1 MSRQKLGEM
10 LLAAGSVTE
19 QQLRDAL
26 QQQRAKRMKIGEM
39 LIAMGATDEVTV
51 ARALARQAGLPFV
64 DLDNQKF
71 DKGRITPALLAKV
84 PKETAARLRLVPL
97 MEKDGKL
104 VVAVDDPATALQL
117 DDLSFVLNAEVT
129 AALATATAVAKKIK
143 EHYGVA
149 VAAGAAPPQAAVA
162 LTSGDNDDDAP
173 IIRLVQQMIEGAHKA
188 RASDIHVEP
197 QNERLRVRYRID
209 GLLREV
215 ASHPHHLHAPLL
227 SRLKIMAGMDIAERR
242 KPQDGRILSKI
253 EGRDLDLRVS
263 VLPSSHGESMVMRL
277 LDKER
282 GLVSLTELGF
292 GDKDFDRF
300 KRIIAR
306 PNGIVLVTGPT
317 GSGKT
322 TTLYA
327 ALKDLNRADRKLIT
341 AEDPVEYQMPG
352 INQCQVHSRIGLTFA
367 RILRAMLRQAPNVI
381 LVGEIRDK
389 ETAEVAIQAS
399 LTGHL
404 VFSTLHTNDAPSA
417 LTRLVEMGVPP
428 FLVSA
433 SVTAVM
439 AQRLVRTLCKECRQ
453 PAPIDEV
460 ELAALQIKPEQA
472 QGASLSRERGCDLC
486 ERTGFKGRKGIYE
499 LLEMDTR
506 LREMTFRG
514 EPHMKIRE
522 EAIAAGRMSTLLE
535 DGQRKVLSG
544 ITSVREVLRVIAG
557 NE

>member
-1 MSRQKLGEM
+1 MSRPKLGEL
-10 LLAAGSVTE
+10 LLASGAIDE
-19 QQLRDAL
+19 AQLRDAL
-26 QQQRAKRMKIGEM
+26 QQQRAKRLRIGEM
-39 LIAMGATDEVTV
+39 LVAMGATDEVAV
-51 ARALARQAGLPFV
+51 ARALAKQAGLPFV
-64 DLDNQKF
+64 DLD
-71 DKGRITPALLAKV
+71 KGRLPPNLLARV
-84 PKETAARLRLVPL
+84 PKEKAAALRLVPL

-117 DDLSFVLNAEVT
+117 DDLSFVLNAELA
-129 AALATATAVAKKIK
+129 AALATPSAVARKIK

-149 VAAGAAPPQAAVA
+149 VAAGAAPPAAAPVA
-162 LTSGDNDDDAP
+162 LAADASDDDAP
-173 IIRLVQQMIEGAHKA
+173 IIRLVQQMIEAAHKA

-197 QNERLRVRYRID
+197 QTERLRIRFRID

-242 KPQDGRILSKI
+242 KPQDGRILSQV

-263 VLPSSHGESMVMRL
+263 VLPSSHGEAMVMRL

-292 GDKDFDRF
+292 AEKDYERF

-327 ALKDLNRADRKLIT
+327 ALKELNRADRKLIT
-341 AEDPVEYQMPG
+341 AEDPVEYQLPG
-352 INQCQVHSRIGLTFA
+352 INQCQVHARIGLTFA

-439 AQRLVRTLCKECRQ
+439 AQRLVRTLCRECRQ
-453 PAPIDEV
+453 PAVAEPV
-460 ELAALQIKPEQA
+460 ELAALQIRPEQA
-472 QGASLSRERGCDLC
+472 QGADLRREKGCDAC
-486 ERTGFKGRKGIYE
+486 ERSGFKGRKGIYE
-499 LLEMDTR
+499 LLEMDAR
-506 LREMTFRG
+506 LRDLVFRG
-514 EPHMKIRE
+514 EPHLKIRE
-522 EAIAAGRMSTLLE
+522 EALLSGRMSTLLQ

>member
-10 LLAAGSVTE
+10 LVAAGAIDES
-19 QQLRDAL
+19 QLRDAL
-26 QQQRAKRMKIGEM
+26 QQQRSRRLKIGET
-39 LIAMGATDEVTV
+39 LIALGFADELTVT
-51 ARALARQAGLPFV
+51 RTLAKQAGLPFV
-64 DLDNQKF
+64 DLD
-71 DKGRITPALLAKV
+71 KGRVAAALLQKV
-84 PKETAARLRLVPL
+84 PKETAARLRIVPL
-97 MEKDGKL
+97 MEKEGRL

-117 DDLSFVLNAEVT
+117 DDLSFVLNAQLQ
-129 AALATATAVAKKIK
+129 AALACPSAVAKKIK

-149 VAAGAAPPQAAVA
+149 VAAGPQAPPQAAVA
-162 LTSGDNDDDAP
+162 ASSTGEGDDDAP

-227 SRLKIMAGMDIAERR
+227 SRMKIMAGMDIAERR
-242 KPQDGRILSKI
+242 KPQDGRILAKI
-253 EGRDLDLRVS
+253 EGKDLDLRVS
-263 VLPSSHGESMVMRL
+263 LLPSSHGETMVLRL

-282 GLVSLTELGF
+282 GLVSMTELGF
-292 GDKDFDRF
+292 WEKDYERF

-327 ALKDLNRADRKLIT
+327 ALKELNRADRKLIT
-341 AEDPVEYQMPG
+341 AEDPVEYQLPG
-352 INQCQVHSRIGLTFA
+352 VNQCQVHSRIGLTFA

-433 SVTAVM
+433 SVTAVL
-439 AQRLVRTLCKECRQ
+439 AQRLVRTLCKECRE
-453 PAPIDEV
+453 PAPADEV
-460 ELAALQIKPEQA
+460 ELASLQIKPEQA
-472 QGASLSRERGCDLC
+472 QGASLSRERGCDVC
-486 ERTGFKGRKGIYE
+486 ERSGFRGRKGIYE
-499 LLEMDTR
+499 LLEMDSR

-514 EPHMKIRE
+514 EAHMKIRE
-522 EAIAAGRMSTLLE
+522 EAIASGRMSTLLQ

-544 ITSVREVLRVIAG
+544 MTSIREVLRVIAG

>member
-1 MSRQKLGEM
+1 MSRPKLGEL
-10 LLAAGSVTE
+10 LLAAGAINES
-19 QQLRDAL
+19 QLRDAL
-26 QQQRAKRMKIGEM
+26 QQQRAKRLKIGEM
-39 LIAMGATDEVTV
+39 LVQMGATDEVAV
-51 ARALARQAGLPFV
+51 ARALARQSGLPFV
-64 DLDNQKF
+64 DLD
-71 DKGRITPALLAKV
+71 KGKLPAALVQRV
-84 PKETAARLRLVPL
+84 PKEKAAALRLVPL

-117 DDLSFVLNAEVT
+117 DDLSFVLNAELS
-129 AALATATAVAKKIK
+129 AALAAPSAVARKIK

-149 VAAGAAPPQAAVA
+149 VAAGVAAPAAAPVA
-162 LTSGDNDDDAP
+162 LAADAGDDDAP
-173 IIRLVQQMIEGAHKA
+173 IIRLVQQMIESAHKA

-197 QNERLRVRYRID
+197 QNERLRVRFRID

-242 KPQDGRILSKI
+242 KPQDGRILSQV

-292 GDKDFDRF
+292 GEKDYERF
-300 KRIIAR
+300 RRIIAR

-327 ALKDLNRADRKLIT
+327 ALKELNRADRKLIT

-417 LTRLVEMGVPP
+417 LTRLIEMGVPP

-453 PAPIDEV
+453 PSPVDPI
-460 ELAALQIKPEQA
+460 ELAELQIRPEQA
-472 QGASLSRERGCDLC
+472 AGADLRREKGCDAC
-486 ERTGFKGRKGIYE
+486 ERTGFRGRKGIYE
-499 LLEMDTR
+499 LLEMDAR
-506 LREMTFRG
+506 LREQVFRG
-514 EPHMKIRE
+514 EPHLKIRE
-522 EAIAAGRMSTLLE
+522 EALLSGRMSTLLQ

-544 ITSVREVLRVIAG
+544 MTSVREVLRVIAG